1 MTLEALAL
9 QGNSTIYGSMAANI
23 GSRISDIR
31 KDLIKN
37 CFTDFRGREHRLEF
51 VANIHGIEFINDS
64 KATNINST
72 WFALESMNK
81 PVILI
86 AGGIDKGNNFEIIKP
101 LVIKKVK
108 TIIWLG
114 KDSQRMISILR
125 ETGILFAIS
134 QSMKDAVEMAYLTGK
149 QGDVVLLSPGC
160 PSFDLFND
168 YEDRGRE
175 FKLEVKK
182 L

>member
-23 GSRISDIR
+23 SSRISEIR
-31 KDLIKN
+31 KDFIKN
-37 CFTDFRGREHRLEF
+37 CFTDFRGCGHRLEF
-51 VANIHGIEFINDS
+51 VANIHGIEFIDDS
-64 KATNINST
+64 RATNVNST

-86 AGGIDKGNNFEIIKP
+86 AGGSDYENSYEMLKP
-101 LVIKKVK
+101 LILKKVK
-108 TIIWLG
+108 AIIWLG
-114 KDSQRMISILR
+114 QNSHRMIKVLSNTVIP
-125 ETGILFAIS
+125 FATTK
-134 QSMKDAVEMAYLTGK
+134 SMQEAVETAYSNGRV
-149 QGDVVLLSPGC
+149 GDVILLSPGC
-160 PSFDLFND
+160 PSFELFSD
-168 YEDRGRE
+168 FEDRGRE